1 MLFDSW
7 LYNCLFVCIHLCL
20 GGVLHCHIPLPAAGH
35 PLLPWSDS
43 SRSLGRTEVFPHA
56 WCGNAHTAQS
66 ENCSRIQ
73 HYKHN
78 AQHSEVNTQKESL
91 NLEHWPKK
99 TNPGIVCLFISQF
112 FSLSARSS
120 VFLQDESRVLLLSS
134 PPSLPV
140 CLHSCFR
147 SQDRVLTRKANRD
160 PFFFSLRSLSKKA
173 FPLEY
178 TVTSSH
184 MSKNNALHGE
194 FLTHFGDKVTL

>member
-134 PPSLPV
+134 PPSLPP
-140 CLHSCFR
+140 CLPSLLFPVPR
-147 SQDRVLTRKANRD
+147 QSLNKKSK
-160 PFFFSLRSLSKKA
+160 PWSLFFFSEKLVKESFSPWVHSNI
-173 FPLEY
+173 F
-178 TVTSSH
+178 
-184 MSKNNALHGE
+184 
-194 FLTHFGDKVTL
+194 THE